1 MTKKK
6 LEPVSEELV
15 NKIINEGATP
25 ASYGSGSGSG
35 SGSGCGSESGCGC
48 GSGSGSGEYEGTS
61 GQITV
66 STNFSYDFCPFT
78 VSATVDYSAKFKKVG
93 KDDPRQEIEYNYV
106 NVTFT
111 FGGGTNILYDK
122 DGNKLEYKASVN
134 KDKVENKTSGYNPNI
149 ITGRITG
156 SISTPKNINKNV
168 DISATVSFDLRIS
181 SGTLEVDHCNIQGNV
196 TI

>member
-25 ASYGSGSGSG
+25 ASYGCGSG
-35 SGSGCGSESGCGC
+35 SGSGCGSGCGC
-48 GSGSGSGEYEGTS
+48 GSGSGSGENTGTS

-78 VSATVDYSAKFKKVG
+78 VSATVDYRAYLKKVG
-93 KDDPRQEIEYNYV
+93 KDDPRQEIEYEYV
-106 NVTFT
+106 KVTFT

-134 KDKVENKTSGYNPNI
+134 KDKVENYTPWNNPKI
-149 ITGRITG
+149 ITAHTTG
-156 SISTPKNINKNV
+156 SISTPKNIYNNV
-168 DISATVSFDLRIS
+168 DISATVYFDLRIS
-181 SGTLEVDHCNIQGNV
+181 SGTLEVDHCHIQGNV